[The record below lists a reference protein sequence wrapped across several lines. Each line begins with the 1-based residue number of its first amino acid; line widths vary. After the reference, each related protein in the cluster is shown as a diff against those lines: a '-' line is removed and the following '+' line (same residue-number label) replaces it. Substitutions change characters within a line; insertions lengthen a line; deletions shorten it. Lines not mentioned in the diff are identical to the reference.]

1 MKNYQ
6 KGGSQTLFYEPSAV
20 RKRAVKGGQVSSSL
34 TLILVMFP
42 MTRVMFTMTSVMF
55 PMTRVLF
62 PMTRVMFMMVMLMIA
77 VPMLTMTMVRLME
90 IMVRIMEMM
99 VISRRASSS
108 FSSPPLPWPGK
119 RQRWRWISTPPS
131 QGHKAPRPCL
141 RNNLFTYQLKRKVMM
156 IKMLVIMMKM
166 KMSIL
171 HLFSC
176 QTKLLAKHST
186 SVQSGNCKLGK
197 LFRARLLP
205 VVRIIQILRYGLL
218 GQFTETQRL
227 LLRLSTW
234 RLYSDT
240 KWAGCDFFNITPAF
254 TKRCF
259 NC

>member
-1 MKNYQ
+1 
-6 KGGSQTLFYEPSAV
+6 
-20 RKRAVKGGQVSSSL
+20 
-34 TLILVMFP
+34 
-42 MTRVMFTMTSVMF
+42 
-55 PMTRVLF
+55 
-62 PMTRVMFMMVMLMIA
+62 MVM
-77 VPMLTMTMVRLME
+77 
-90 IMVRIMEMM
+90 
-99 VISRRASSS
+99 SRRASSS

-131 QGHKAPRPCL
+131 QGHKAPGPCL
-141 RNNLFTYQLKRKVMM
+141 RNNLFTFQLKRKVMM
-156 IKMLVIMMKM
+156 IKMLMIMMKM
-166 KMSIL
+166 TSNL

-176 QTKLLAKHST
+176 QAKLLAKHST
-186 SVQSGNCKLGK
+186 SVQSGDCKLGK

-205 VVRIIQILRYGLL
+205 VVRIIQILRNGLL

-254 TKRCF
+254 TKMCF

>member
-1 MKNYQ
+1 
-6 KGGSQTLFYEPSAV
+6 
-20 RKRAVKGGQVSSSL
+20 
-34 TLILVMFP
+34 
-42 MTRVMFTMTSVMF
+42 
-55 PMTRVLF
+55 
-62 PMTRVMFMMVMLMIA
+62 
-77 VPMLTMTMVRLME
+77 MVRLME
-90 IMVRIMEMM
+90 IMVRMTEMM

-131 QGHKAPRPCL
+131 QGHKAPGPCL

-156 IKMLVIMMKM
+156 IKMLMTMMKM
-166 KMSIL
+166 TSIL
-171 HLFSC
+171 NLFSC

-186 SVQSGNCKLGK
+186 SVQSGDCKLGK

-205 VVRIIQILRYGLL
+205 VVRIIQILRYRLL